1 MLNSFSLKFLI
12 TAPLLMGALLT
23 NAKAELPESNL
34 EVNSFTSKLD
44 SLNLEKKVNKSL
56 FLPELSINTGL
67 GSEKL
72 IDKSAD
78 TEKGPYLFLDG
89 KINLYRGGRD
99 SNTQTKTR
107 TQIEIAKLEREIKK
121 RNLSIESF
129 KIVSEIDH
137 ITKDNQLINDVLK
150 SNKTEQAMARK
161 KVDAGLTTSVDL
173 LDFELKNENLS
184 NELEKNDLRL
194 DELKRDLI
202 NLYGGNIALDDLLK
216 NFSIISQNES
226 NPKASNDDS
235 PNILLTK
242 KQIELSELDKKSIKA
257 EYLPSVDLDAKWG
270 QITPQEQFF
279 YSNREHQIAL
289 NINIPLFSGF
299 STEGKFQQAII
310 ESTQRKRELRQNEI
324 DLNSKREIELKKI
337 ELLKRILAS
346 NERLLIK
353 SQKYHELTIGEY
365 KRGIK
370 NSPDVISASDKKLE
384 IERKI
389 LETRNE
395 LSIAIYSFN
404 ETFKP
409 YKEQ

>member
-12 TAPLLMGALLT
+12 ATPLLLWALITIT
-23 NAKAELPESNL
+23 NAELSENNL
-34 EVNSFTSKLD
+34 EVNSFASKLD
-44 SLNLEKKVNKSL
+44 SLNLEKKINRNL
-56 FLPELSINTGL
+56 FLPEFSINTGL

-72 IDKSAD
+72 IDKSTE

-99 SNTQTKTR
+99 SNTQTKTQ
-107 TQIEIAKLEREIKK
+107 TQIEATKLEREIKK
-121 RNLSIESF
+121 RNLNIESF
-129 KIVSEIDH
+129 KIVSELDH
-137 ITKDNQLINDVLK
+137 ITKDNQLINGALK
-150 SNKTEQAMARK
+150 SNKIEQAMARK

-184 NELEKNDLRL
+184 NELEKNNLRIE
-194 DELKRDLI
+194 ELKKDLS
-202 NLYGGNIALDDLLK
+202 NLYDSNITLDDLLK
-216 NFSIISQNES
+216 SFSVLAKIESTPFTQNE
-226 NPKASNDDS
+226 DS
-235 PNILLTK
+235 PNILLAK
-242 KQIELSELDKKSIKA
+242 KKIELNELDKKNIKA
-257 EYLPSVDLDAKWG
+257 EYLPSVDLEAKWG
-270 QITPQEQFF
+270 QITPQEKFF
-279 YSNREHQIAL
+279 DSNREHQIAL

-299 STEGKFQQAII
+299 NTEGKFQQSII
-310 ESTQRKRELRQNEI
+310 ESIQRKRELKQSEI
-324 DLNSKREIELKKI
+324 ELGSKRILELKKI
-337 ELLKRILAS
+337 EFLKRVLVS

-353 SQKYHELTIGEY
+353 AQRYHDLTIGEY

-395 LSIAIYSFN
+395 LSINQYSFN
-404 ETFKP
+404 EIFKP